1 MDKQEQDEYIH
12 LIPKILEVPPNL
24 IDNGWK

>member
-1 MDKQEQDEYIH
+1 MDKQEQDKYIH
-12 LIPKILEVPPNL
+12 LIPKILEVPLNL